1 MDLFFS
7 IVNSWSRMVR
17 DLKLRALLFV
27 LFSVGLNLPLGQA
40 IWINLPSSGTKCV
53 SEEIQTNV
61 VVLTD
66 YTVVPD
72 DSTYEIPTISAKVP
86 QYLNWVFLLFVN
98 WVCFAFA
105 LFVFFVSDV
114 GFLCTCIDFE
124 ENSTGVRWYQSID
137 WLDGFWYWLQISH
150 SSAPF
155 VGYPNR

>member
-1 MDLFFS
+1 
-7 IVNSWSRMVR
+7 MVR
-17 DLKLRALLFV
+17 GLKLRLLFV

-98 WVCFAFA
+98 
-105 LFVFFVSDV
+105 
-114 GFLCTCIDFE
+114 
-124 ENSTGVRWYQSID
+124 
-137 WLDGFWYWLQISH
+137 
-150 SSAPF
+150 
-155 VGYPNR
+155 